1 MLLSVLVIAGMTLT
15 ALAKETY
22 SITVNNET
30 AGHTYEVYQIF
41 TGDLYQDPDTNED
54 ILSNVKWGSGI
65 AGQEEDPDASDA
77 ARTLADSNG
86 SDAEKIAAFL
96 EKYTLDKA
104 CGTLTYNE
112 AEKNYSISGLEPGYY
127 LVKDKDNSLY
137 GKDDA
142 YTQYIVQVA
151 KDVSMK
157 PKSAKPTVDK
167 QVRDEAEDAEDG
179 AIDGWGE
186 SADHA
191 INESF
196 QFKLKADFPADT
208 NFAAYKTYKVVFHDT
223 MSDGVTFESIESV
236 TVDGIAV
243 SDGYICTASD
253 GQAGGS
259 WKITIDDIKSVAGVN
274 LEDGAEVVVIYN
286 AHLNES
292 AEVNR
297 GSGTTTNNN
306 KVFLEYSNNPN
317 AGGSGELGKTPED
330 YVWVFTYEVD
340 NKKVDASDEKPL
352 EGAGFKLYAADGNT
366 EIKLV
371 KDETISAYRPVK
383 TGETEV
389 EMKSGTDGAFNI
401 VGLDAGSYI
410 LKETSVPAGYNKC
423 DDVKFTIEAKH
434 AEDAGGASAKT
445 TLTSNS
451 TVSNTIANK
460 KGAILPKT
468 GGIGTTIFYVLGT
481 VLVVGAGILLAVK
494 RRTKVK

>member
-15 ALAKETY
+15 ALAQETY

-65 AGQEEDPDASDA
+65 AGQKEDSDASDA

-96 EKYTLDKA
+96 EKYTLGKA
-104 CGTLTYNE
+104 CGTLTYDE
-112 AEKNYSISGLEPGYY
+112 AEKNYSISGLKPGYY
-127 LVKDKDNSLY
+127 LVKDKDNSLS

-208 NFAAYKTYKVVFHDT
+208 NFAAYKTYKVVFNDT

-243 SDGYICTASD
+243 SDGYECTASA

-259 WKITIDDIKSVAGVN
+259 WKIAIDDIKSVVGVN
-274 LEDGAEVVVIYN
+274 LEDGAEVVVIYR
-286 AHLNES
+286 AHLNEN
-292 AEVNR
+292 AKVNR
-297 GSGTTTNNN
+297 GSGATTNNN

-330 YVWVFTYEVD
+330 YVWVFTYGVD
-340 NKKVDASDEKPL
+340 NNKVDASDQKPL
-352 EGAGFKLYAADGNT
+352 EGAGFRLYAADGNT
-366 EIKLV
+366 EIELV

-383 TGETEV
+383 TGETAV

-401 VGLDAGSYI
+401 VGLDTGSYI

-434 AEDAGGASAKT
+434 AEDADGASAET
-445 TLTSNS
+445 TLTSDS
-451 TVSNTIANK
+451 TVSNTIENK
-460 KGAILPKT
+460 KGATLPKT